1 MVNRIISSSL
11 LYTPKIKNDLQLK
24 TFKVRSE
31 PGGGRILA
39 TSPCIFARVYT
50 WDSLLIQDIKRLWH
64 IHTVQTSNIQYA
76 FGVQVYGEVLYIR
89 FYSVFSE
96 QFINDEILLCKRL
109 IVCLP
114 LKMESCIR

>member
-50 WDSLLIQDIKRLWH
+50 WD

-76 FGVQVYGEVLYIR
+76 FGVQVYGEVLYLE

-96 QFINDEILLCKRL
+96 QFIHDEILLCKRL
-109 IVCLP
+109 
-114 LKMESCIR
+114 